1 MMIRPVLT
9 AAVFFLVTIAV
20 FGQVPPPQPP
30 VGPADGPLE
39 EGVAPPPVRITRN
52 RYGRPLRDTFKPE
65 TLTDQQVADSVT
77 KGVNFLLE
85 RLPSLIEEEKPRD
98 PGAGRVFTSS
108 RDYYRKGSAY
118 LTIYTLL
125 YAGHETGDD
134 RLRFNNEKMK
144 PAVEFLLKK
153 EDKPRTYEQ
162 SLQACALAQLPDKP
176 EFRRALTAVRD
187 QLIVGMGKE
196 GGYTYGLQPTT
207 RSPVV
212 YRSPGLTNVPRG
224 FGDHSNAQY
233 GLYGVWAVANAGVEV
248 PMAYWRTSD
257 DFWRKMQ
264 LKDGGW
270 GYVGGYGTSRAS
282 MTAAGIASLYVTDE
296 HLNTANR
303 LEPRKDPAMESG
315 LAQLI
320 KTFDPNGGDLYY
332 MYSLERVGLASGL
345 KFFGDSNWFRAG
357 AASIM
362 NLQVDDGSFT
372 GSYGPSVSTSYS
384 VLFLLR
390 GRAPVVMNKLQHNGN
405 WNNRTRDS
413 ANLAGFYSRK
423 LERHVN
429 WQVVPL
435 TCAYTEW
442 LDAPVLLITGSK
454 DPQFTDDDIEKLRQ
468 FVLAGGIVFSSADG
482 SREPF
487 TIAMKKYASKIANN
501 RYEMRPL
508 PPDHPLLNVY
518 SKIKTPTGQYLGLSN
533 GVREW
538 WVHSTGDMPAIWHSR
553 GVTRQEA
560 FDFPLNLYWYATG
573 KRPLRNK
580 LQPLSI
586 PAARETT
593 QKITIARLD
602 YPGNSDPEPGAWP
615 RFAKWLASQCATE
628 LTLETPRADKLDVQR
643 YPLTHLTGT
652 TRFTFP
658 DRDVLALKTY
668 LDNGGTLFV
677 DACGA
682 DPGFVASVHQLIATM
697 YPDAKI
703 DPLAD
708 DHPIYKGGFTENAKT
723 TLPIDY
729 RRFWVENN
737 RRKETGSLYVA
748 MLKDRPAIIFSE
760 LDITSGLLGT
770 ETWGINGY
778 APASA
783 LALTRNIVLYANA
796 SRAAK

>member
-1 MMIRPVLT
+1 MAIKWLAWAVVGCT
-9 AAVFFLVTIAV
+9 ATAWA
-20 FGQVPPPQPP
+20 QMPPPPP
-30 VGPADGPLE
+30 PDGPLE
-39 EGVAPPPVRITRN
+39 ENVPPVVIRP
-52 RYGRPLRDTFKPE
+52 GRRPVQKIYNAD
-65 TLTDQQVADSVT
+65 TLTDQQVADSIA
-77 KGVNFLLE
+77 KGVDFLLA
-85 RLPSLIEEEKPRD
+85 RLPKLLEEEKPRQ
-98 PGAGRVFTSS
+98 PGRFGVFEAG
-108 RDYYRKGSAY
+108 DYYRKGSAY

-134 RLRFNNEKMK
+134 RLRFNNERMK

-176 EFRRALTAVRD
+176 DYRRALAGVRD
-187 QLIVGMGKE
+187 QLIRGMGKS
-196 GGYTYGLQPTT
+196 GGYTYGLNVDAPNQP
-207 RSPVV
+207 RIIMGPQ
-212 YRSPGLTNVPRG
+212 RAAQG

-257 DFWRKMQ
+257 EYWRKVQ

-270 GYVGGYGTSRAS
+270 SYVGTLGQSSPS
-282 MTAAGIASLYVTDE
+282 MTAAGVASLYVTDE

-303 LEPRKDPAMESG
+303 LEPRKDTAMEAG
-315 LAQLI
+315 LDRLI
-320 KTFDPNGGDLYY
+320 RTFDPDRGDLYY

-345 KFFGDSNWFRAG
+345 KFLGDSNWFRAG

-362 NLQVDDGSFT
+362 NLQQPDGSFT
-372 GSYGPSVSTSYS
+372 GSYGPAVSTSYS

-405 WNNRTRDS
+405 WNNRARDS

-454 DPQFTDDDIEKLRQ
+454 DPQFTDDDIEKIRQ

-487 TIAMKKYASKIANN
+487 TIAMKKYASKIANG

-668 LDNGGTLFV
+668 LDNGGTRFV

-682 DPGFVASVHQLIATM
+682 DPGFVESVRHLVATM
-697 YPDAKI
+697 YPDAKL
-703 DPLAD
+703 DPLSD

-723 TLPIDY
+723 TLPVDY
-729 RRFWVENN
+729 RRFWIENN
-737 RRKETGSLYVA
+737 RRRETGSLYTV

-760 LDITSGLLGT
+760 LDVTSGLLGT

-796 SRAAK
+796 SKAAK